1 MALLLCVAM
10 VTHYIWYPASF
21 DCSASSQTL
30 AFFEPA
36 FFEPAF
42 FESFSTILDFV
53 DFKSLYF
60 SCAEDDK
67 LQMLCH

>member
-1 MALLLCVAM
+1 MRCHGNALYKVHPLTVVLHLRLLL
-10 VTHYIWYPASF
+10 
-21 DCSASSQTL
+21 
-30 AFFEPA
+30 FFEPA